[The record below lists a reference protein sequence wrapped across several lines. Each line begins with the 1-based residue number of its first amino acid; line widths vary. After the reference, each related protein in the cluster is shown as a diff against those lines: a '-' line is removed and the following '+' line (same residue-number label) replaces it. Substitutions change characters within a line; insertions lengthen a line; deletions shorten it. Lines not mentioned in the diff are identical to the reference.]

1 MAKRWASRTVAG
13 ALGADILCGMN
24 HQHAKAVRRR
34 ILLFLYER
42 YQQDPTEMT
51 GPEGF
56 INEQGFTKADLVFHM
71 HYLSD
76 HRLVELA
83 MGYAPPL
90 FAAVRLTGQGVDEV
104 EHPFELDR
112 RFPAAPEECG
122 DGYGDLPVLLE
133 HLLVEAECALLDGE
147 ARRGLLRDVL
157 YLREEVARPVAHWW
171 PVVLRGV
178 LAWIAAP
185 FEDGADELPSL
196 ARIQAR
202 LAPVLGA

>member
-1 MAKRWASRTVAG
+1 
-13 ALGADILCGMN
+13 MN
-24 HQHAKAVRRR
+24 SLHAKAVRRR
-34 ILLFLYER
+34 ILLFLYAR
-42 YQQDPTEMT
+42 YQQDPTEMV
-51 GPEGF
+51 GPEVF
-56 INEQGFTKADLVFHM
+56 ITEQGFTKADLVFHM

-90 FAAVRLTGQGVDEV
+90 FASVRLTGQGVDVV

-112 RFPAAPEECG
+112 RFPAAPEESG

-133 HLLVEAECALLDGE
+133 RLLVEAECASLDGE

-157 YLREEVARPVAHWW
+157 YLREEVARPVADWR
-171 PVVLRGV
+171 PAVLGAV
-178 LAWIAAP
+178 LTWIAAP
-185 FEDGADELPSL
+185 FDDAAEELPSL
-196 ARIQAR
+196 VLIQAR